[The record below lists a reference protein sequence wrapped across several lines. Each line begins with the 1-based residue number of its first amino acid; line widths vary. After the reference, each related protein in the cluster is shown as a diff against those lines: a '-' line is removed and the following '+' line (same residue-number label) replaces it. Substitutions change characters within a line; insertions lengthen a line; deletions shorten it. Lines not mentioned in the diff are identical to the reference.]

1 MATPIAHKGIVA
13 GAKAEALTLIDLLTK
28 PEIITE
34 AWDYYKNV
42 QTKDQ
47 KYIPLIGEKDMPAIT
62 LNKKIMDEFKPK
74 LKPLYYDPVKYK
86 TYLEQLG
93 IQYPTLREDQKEAIL
108 KLNASQKK

>member
-1 MATPIAHKGIVA
+1 MATPIAHKGIVT
-13 GAKAEALTLIDLLTK
+13 GAKAEALTIIDLLLK
-28 PEIITE
+28 PEVITQ
-34 AWDYYKNV
+34 AWDYYKNE

-74 LKPLYYDPVKYK
+74 LKPLYYDPIKYK

-93 IQYPTLREDQKEAIL
+93 IQYPTLREDQKEAIQ